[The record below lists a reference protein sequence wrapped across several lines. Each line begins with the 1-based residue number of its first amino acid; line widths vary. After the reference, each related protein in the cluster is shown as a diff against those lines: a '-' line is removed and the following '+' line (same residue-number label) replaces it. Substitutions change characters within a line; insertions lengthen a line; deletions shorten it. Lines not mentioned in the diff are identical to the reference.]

1 MCTVLYIQLGLHGE
15 TNCSIYIQSE
25 KNTTVNITNWL
36 SQGVEELCD
45 CGFNSSYLSEEFIN
59 CFNNSLDHVTYRA
72 VLTKTENVSIVNI
85 ASLISEWVSEGGSII
100 VQSTQLELTSSCPVV
115 IADRDSPE
123 CPQDITNRPLA
134 TSPTTSPTPPSTIM
148 LNIGAVA
155 GGSGAGVLVIT
166 FIIMLLLV
174 RVCRS
179 RSKKKSKNIN
189 STHKE

>member
-1 MCTVLYIQLGLHGE
+1 MYIP
-15 TNCSIYIQSE
+15 SE
-25 KNTTVNITNWL
+25 RNTTVNITNWL

-72 VLTKTENVSIVNI
+72 VLMGTENLSVVNI
-85 ASLISEWVSEGGSII
+85 ASLISEWVSEGGIII
-100 VQSTQLELTSSCPVV
+100 VQSTRLELTSSCPVV

-123 CPQDITNRPLA
+123 CPQDITNRPLT

-148 LNIGAVA
+148 LNIDVVA
-155 GGSGAGVLVIT
+155 GGSGAGVVVIT

-179 RSKKKSKNIN
+179 RSKKRIININ
-189 STHKE
+189 CSQKEWVDSWRLLVAYKYI